1 MEEKNYDK
9 PSKEAF
15 RAWLYEWIETTGVNK
30 YNIHLA
36 GAFCQNYCF
45 DKTIDTN
52 DVDIIVEVNV
62 EDDNIDYYELK
73 HILEQ
78 AEEIGFKHRLL
89 IDVYASEPWKT
100 FGKVLQ
106 VRNFVDKFIKISKDD
121 DPINTSSEISSTS
134 LFAKELIPG
143 LWEFHQDS
151 TEVCNKYLASDYEA
165 LSKKIVRGDNA
176 S

>member
-9 PSKEAF
+9 PSVIPF
-15 RAWLYEWIETTGVNK
+15 LAWLDEWQNTTNVNK

-45 DKTIDTN
+45 GKAIDTN

-62 EDDNIDYYELK
+62 EDDNIDYHELK

-106 VRNFVDKFIKISKDD
+106 VRNFVDKFIKVVKDSEV
-121 DPINTSSEISSTS
+121 NSNSEISSTS
-134 LFAKELIPG
+134 IFAKDLIPG
-143 LWEFHQDS
+143 LCEFHQDS
-151 TEVCNKYLASDYEA
+151 TDVCNKYLATDYEA
-165 LSKKIVRGDNA
+165 LSKQILWANNG

>member
-9 PSKEAF
+9 PSVIPIL
-15 RAWLYEWIETTGVNK
+15 AWLDEWQNTTNVNK

-45 DKTIDTN
+45 GKAIDTN

-134 LFAKELIPG
+134 LLAKELIPG

-151 TEVCNKYLASDYEA
+151 TEVCNKYLATDYEA
-165 LSKKIVRGDNA
+165 LSKQILWANNG

>member
-9 PSKEAF
+9 PSVIPF
-15 RAWLYEWIETTGVNK
+15 LAWLDEWQNTTNVNK

-45 DKTIDTN
+45 GKAIDTN

-106 VRNFVDKFIKISKDD
+106 VRNFVDKFIKVIKDD
-121 DPINTSSEISSTS
+121 AINTNSEISPTS

-151 TEVCNKYLASDYEA
+151 TDVCNKYLATDYEA
-165 LSKKIVRGDNA
+165 LSKQILWANNG